1 MDNPLPQDFTTSQR
15 VVLLAKIVRENHAF
29 DVADAIV
36 QVWPA
41 TMGKA
46 MAVARLRAMIDQIE
60 GVK

>member
-1 MDNPLPQDFTTSQR
+1 MDNHLPPGFTTSQR
-15 VVLLAKIVRENHAF
+15 VVLLAKIIRENHFF
-29 DVADAIV
+29 DVAEAIV

-46 MAVARLRAMIDQIE
+46 IALAQLRAMIDQIE